1 MRRLRPSDICH
12 GCGQPHDNGGAL
24 CPDCYAAWKLGM
36 DEPPPATGVDGPVPD
51 RPTPRP
57 DDSICPLR
65 SRPSRPDPT
74 GDIDHDPDAYSWGNL
89 IRAMED
95 DQWPK
100 P

>member
-1 MRRLRPSDICH
+1 MKRLRPGDICH
-12 GCGQPHDNGGAL
+12 GCGNAHDNGGCL

-36 DEPPPATGVDGPVPD
+36 DEPPPASGVDEPIPPPIELD
-51 RPTPRP
+51 P
-57 DDSICPLR
+57 DSIGPIPTARWR
-65 SRPSRPDPT
+65 SDPC